1 MHGEA
6 TNPASARGVRAASG
20 LFTDVRKRGQVVIR
34 KKKQCANTVKRANV
48 VVVWGRGDDDWAAG
62 NEEETLAVKPA
73 TTTTSQECKLGK
85 TGGRTQRG
93 LYWAEGEVGGEVGR

>member
-6 TNPASARGVRAASG
+6 TNPASARGVRAPSG

-34 KKKQCANTVKRANV
+34 KKQCANTVKRANV
-48 VVVWGRGDDDWAAG
+48 VVVWGKDDDWAAG

-85 TGGRTQRG
+85 MGGRTQWG
-93 LYWAEGEVGGEVGR
+93 LYWAEGEVGG